1 MSPFE
6 TIGVSDRQN
15 DPVDILDEVP
25 ISIVDDQFLDGPQ
38 AGGERHP
45 LTSVEK
51 AVDVDDWFG
60 SALRIN
66 EINRENFHL
75 LSSERLTFIL
85 PMCKIEQDVTN
96 PEDKYLNSFVGCHFG
111 RK

>member
-1 MSPFE
+1 MHIENDKTDLTSKKWDTYVGVSPFE

-15 DPVDILDEVP
+15 DPVDVLDEVP

-45 LTSVEK
+45 LTSMEK
-51 AVDVDDWFG
+51 AVDVDDGFG

-66 EINRENFHL
+66 KENRENF
-75 LSSERLTFIL
+75 
-85 PMCKIEQDVTN
+85 QV
-96 PEDKYLNSFVGCHFG
+96 ED
-111 RK
+111 